1 MSTAASSVTSYASS
15 DASTQTASYS
25 VQYDH
30 EPFATFKDRVLSLAQ
45 SHIWIDAPAGEILV
59 DRLPGGGFNRI
70 IGFTRQSQSDDKIQ
84 YVLRLPRFDSA
95 RLDRDVAVLL
105 FLEQHTHIPAPKVIH
120 FDQTDSNPVLSPYMV
135 QNRLP
140 GADLYHTF
148 PTLDHWQKCLFA
160 KSFGSVVRQMLET
173 RSCDPGPLALLHN
186 DTKTTVV
193 NPTVAIEAWH
203 STESHETEPYRAVLG
218 PHETPQKLFDIL
230 SSMFERQKSDA
241 LERDPKGKYIPRLV
255 EKFVSMASALDQQ
268 GYLSQTTYSLAHL
281 DLAPRNI
288 LVLCAPD
295 VTEQTIIS
303 GILDWDSAVFGPGF
317 MACAPPQ
324 WIWDWKDDED
334 EDERKAND
342 DPPEPENRQ
351 LKLLF
356 EQCAGQD
363 YCRYAYD
370 AKYRLARRLVR
381 FAMEGIRSNE
391 DSKDADAM
399 FREWGEISIQ

>member
-1 MSTAASSVTSYASS
+1 MSTAASSITSHASS
-15 DASTQTASYS
+15 DASERTASSS

-30 EPFATFKDRVLSLAQ
+30 EPFETFKDRVLSLAQ

-70 IGFTRQSQSDDKIQ
+70 IGLTRQSQSDDKIQ
-84 YVLRLPRFDSA
+84 YILRLPRFDSA

-173 RSCDPGPLALLHN
+173 RSCDPGHLALLHN
-186 DTKTTVV
+186 DTKTTAV
-193 NPTVAIEAWH
+193 NPTVAIEAC
-203 STESHETEPYRAVLG
+203 
-218 PHETPQKLFDIL
+218 
-230 SSMFERQKSDA
+230 MFELQKSDA

-288 LVLCAPD
+288 LVRCAPD

-399 FREWGEISIQ
+399 FREWVEISIQ